1 VGIGIQKT
9 NAGIG
14 IPASVISVWY
24 RTKKCRTVQLY
35 SGTGLFPASLVFFN
49 PVPD

>member
-14 IPASVISVWY
+14 IPASVIPVRY
-24 RTKKCRTVQLY
+24 RVKK
-35 SGTGLFPASLVFFN
+35 
-49 PVPD
+49 VPDCIILFRYQTVYAIVSYF